1 MNGAF
6 DLFKPAPVCH
16 SRPSPE
22 IAAKLAQ
29 LRAEAL
35 ARSSAQIARAPD
47 TFRPARVH

>member
-6 DLFKPAPVCH
+6 VPFKPGPVHH
-16 SRPSPE
+16 SKPSPE

-35 ARSSAQIARAPD
+35 ARAQAQQRQHPSVFKPLA
-47 TFRPARVH
+47 H

>member
-6 DLFKPAPVCH
+6 DLFKPEPLRACP
-16 SRPSPE
+16 PPPE

-35 ARSSAQIARAPD
+35 ERARAQIARAPD

>member
-6 DLFKPAPVCH
+6 VPFKPEPVSH

-35 ARSSAQIARAPD
+35 ARSVALQRQAPHV
-47 TFRPARVH
+47 FKPVAH